1 MTYSFELI
9 YPDIKEGDS
18 EELEDIKKHQKGMAK
33 MAVEGSIKTIRE
45 MVQNGR
51 IE

>member
-9 YPDIKEGDS
+9 FPDIMEGDT
-18 EELEDIKKHQKGMAK
+18 EKLDAMTKHQKGMAK

-45 MVQNGR
+45 MVQDGR
-51 IE
+51 IK